1 MRVSDQ
7 ILHDDLLE
15 AGLQHLAARAA
26 AGEWNDYFGD
36 DAMPQHAL
44 IAVLRDEVVIANVVR
59 KQLIQNV
66 IDGKYDGTRADA
78 DEWAASPEG
87 QAVLG
92 ELIQPRRGGDL

>member
-1 MRVSDQ
+1 MRASDQ

-15 AGLQHLAARAA
+15 ASLPHLAARAA
-26 AGEWNDYFGD
+26 AGEWNDYFGQ

-44 IAVLRDEVVIANVVR
+44 IAVLHAEVVIANVVR
-59 KQLIQNV
+59 KRLIQNV

-92 ELIQPRRGGDL
+92 QLVRPDRDGDR